1 MFKIAF
7 FIPNKGF
14 CSRDLSNVEK
24 GNPGIGGSEFSAIL
38 IASNLSK
45 DKNYNITLLCEEKG
59 TFPPKLKVKA
69 CGGLEQSLKYAE
81 KETYDYFV
89 LDAKFFY
96 KELLIRFYNVKF
108 VAWANCFIEPYKY
121 RLFAQYDNI
130 IKVVNVGY
138 HQHELL
144 KKTIVGEKSTY
155 IYNAVPSA
163 FLKNITILPIKKRK
177 HNVIYIGSL
186 HKAKG
191 FHLLAKAWPK
201 ILEQVPD
208 AQLYVVGSGH
218 LYGENT
224 KLGKWQIAQ
233 ESYECEFMPYLTN
246 KEKILPSVHFM
257 GIMGEEKYQLLN
269 ECKVGVPNPSGVS
282 ETFGYTAV
290 EMELMGCIVTT
301 VSCPG
306 YLDTVF
312 DKRNLYIKTDELA
325 YKVIEL
331 LNAETIEYD
340 EVLSFVSKFSVDEI
354 IKTWESFFASLK
366 KNTYSCFF
374 RPKFKEMVK
383 AWVGIE
389 MRILKNL
396 IKSLFKR

>member
-1 MFKIAF
+1 M
-7 FIPNKGF
+7 
-14 CSRDLSNVEK
+14 
-24 GNPGIGGSEFSAIL
+24 
-38 IASNLSK
+38 
-45 DKNYNITLLCEEKG
+45 
-59 TFPPKLKVKA
+59 
-69 CGGLEQSLKYAE
+69 
-81 KETYDYFV
+81 
-89 LDAKFFY
+89 
-96 KELLIRFYNVKF
+96 
-108 VAWANCFIEPYKY
+108 
-121 RLFAQYDNI
+121 FAQYDNI